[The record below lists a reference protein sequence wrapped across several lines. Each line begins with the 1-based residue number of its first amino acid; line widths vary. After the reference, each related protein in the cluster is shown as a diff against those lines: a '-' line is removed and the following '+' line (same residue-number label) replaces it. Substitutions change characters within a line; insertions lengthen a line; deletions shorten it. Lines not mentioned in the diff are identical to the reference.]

1 MLLDVA
7 GQDATEAFEDVG
19 HSDEAREILE
29 GLKVGTLKRVEG
41 DPQPKKAST
50 DKIAA
55 GPGGKSDSGFGVGL
69 YAVILV
75 GGLAAYFAYTF
86 MQSKDSK

>member
-1 MLLDVA
+1 M
-7 GQDATEAFEDVG
+7 
-19 HSDEAREILE
+19 
-29 GLKVGTLKRVEG
+29 GTLKRVEG
-41 DPQPKKAST
+41 DPAPKTAAT

-55 GPGGKSDSGFGVGL
+55 GPGGNTTDSGFGIGL